1 MAKIIFMGAIFQK
14 IIEWYM
20 VHITYWTVFLLM
32 AIESSFIPFPSEIV
46 IPPAAFKAANGEMN
60 IFLVV
65 FAGTMGALV
74 GALFNYYFAK
84 WLGSKLLLKFANTR
98 LAHLMLID
106 QSSVEKSEKYFLK
119 HGKTS
124 TLIGRLVPGIRQLIS
139 LPAGLA
145 NMKMSD
151 FLLYTTIGSTL
162 WNVILALLG
171 YFFWSQKDI
180 LDKYYTELS
189 LAFLGLGGL
198 YVAYLMYNGFKKN
211 KNVQENS

>member
-1 MAKIIFMGAIFQK
+1 MGIIFQK
-14 IIEWYM
+14 VIEWYM
-20 VHITYWTVFLLM
+20 GHITYWTVFLLM

-46 IPPAAFKAANGEMN
+46 IPPAAFKAASGEMN
-60 IFLVV
+60 VYLVV
-65 FAGTMGALV
+65 FAGTMGAIV

-106 QSSVEKSEKYFLK
+106 QSSVEKSEAYFRK
-119 HGKTS
+119 HGKVS

-145 NMKMSD
+145 NMKMTD
-151 FLLYTTIGSTL
+151 FLLYTTIGSTI

-171 YFFWSQKDI
+171 YFFWSQKEI

-198 YVAYLMYNGFKKN
+198 YVAYLLYNGFKKN
-211 KNVQENS
+211 KKEEAV

>member
-1 MAKIIFMGAIFQK
+1 MGVLFQK

-20 VHITYWTVFLLM
+20 GHITYWTVFLLM
-32 AIESSFIPFPSEIV
+32 TIESSFIPFPSEIV

-60 IFLVV
+60 VYLVV
-65 FAGTMGALV
+65 FAGTMGAIV

-106 QSSVEKSEKYFLK
+106 QSSVEKSEAYFRK
-119 HGKTS
+119 HGKVS

-145 NMKMSD
+145 NMKMTD
-151 FLLYTTIGSTL
+151 FLLYTTIGSTI

-171 YFFWSQKDI
+171 YFFWSQKEI

-198 YVAYLMYNGFKKN
+198 YVAYLLYNGFKK
-211 KNVQENS
+211 KKKEEAV

>member
-1 MAKIIFMGAIFQK
+1 MGVLFQK
-14 IIEWYM
+14 VIEWYM
-20 VHITYWTVFLLM
+20 AHITYWSVFLLM

-46 IPPAAFKAANGEMN
+46 IPPAAYKAANGDMN

-65 FAGTMGALV
+65 FAGTMGAIV

-106 QSSVEKSEKYFLK
+106 QSAVEKSESYFRK

-151 FLLYTTIGSTL
+151 FLLYTTIGSTI

-171 YFFWSQKDI
+171 YFFWSQKEI

-198 YVAYLMYNGFKKN
+198 YVAYLMYNGFRKN
-211 KNVQENS
+211 RKVPS

>member
-1 MAKIIFMGAIFQK
+1 MG
-14 IIEWYM
+14 
-20 VHITYWTVFLLM
+20 HITYWTVFLLM
-32 AIESSFIPFPSEIV
+32 TIESSFIPFPSEIV

-60 IFLVV
+60 VYLVV
-65 FAGTMGALV
+65 FAGTMGAIV

-106 QSSVEKSEKYFLK
+106 QSSVEKSEAYFRK
-119 HGKTS
+119 HGKVS

-151 FLLYTTIGSTL
+151 FLLYTTIGSTI

-171 YFFWSQKDI
+171 YFFWSQKEI

-189 LAFLGLGGL
+189 LTFLGLGGL
-198 YVAYLMYNGFKKN
+198 YVAYLLYNGFKKN
-211 KNVQENS
+211 KKEEAV

>member
-1 MAKIIFMGAIFQK
+1 MGAIFQK

-20 VHITYWTVFLLM
+20 AHITYWTVFLLM

-46 IPPAAFKAANGEMN
+46 IPPAAYKAANGDMN

-65 FAGTMGALV
+65 LAGTMGAIA

-84 WLGSKLLLKFANTR
+84 WLGSRLLLKFANTR

-106 QSSVEKSEKYFLK
+106 QSSIEKSENYFRK
-119 HGKTS
+119 HGKAS

-145 NMKMSD
+145 NMKI
-151 FLLYTTIGSTL
+151 YTTIGSTI

-180 LDKYYTELS
+180 LDRYYTELS
-189 LAFLGLGGL
+189 LAFLGLGVL
-198 YVAYLMYNGFKKN
+198 YVAYLMYNGFRKN
-211 KNVQENS
+211 KKGQK

>member
-1 MAKIIFMGAIFQK
+1 MGAIFQK

-20 VHITYWTVFLLM
+20 AHITYWTVFLLM

-46 IPPAAFKAANGEMN
+46 IPPAAFKAANGDMN

-65 FAGTMGALV
+65 LAGTMGAIA

-84 WLGSKLLLKFANTR
+84 WLGSRLLLKFANTR

-106 QSSVEKSEKYFLK
+106 QSSIEKSENYFRK
-119 HGKTS
+119 HGKAS

-151 FLLYTTIGSTL
+151 FIIYTTIGSTI

-180 LDKYYTELS
+180 LDRYYTELS
-189 LAFLGLGGL
+189 LAFLGLGVL
-198 YVAYLMYNGFKKN
+198 YVAYLMYNGFRKN
-211 KNVQENS
+211 KKGQK

>member
-1 MAKIIFMGAIFQK
+1 MGAIFQK

-20 VHITYWTVFLLM
+20 GHITYWTVFLLM

-46 IPPAAFKAANGEMN
+46 IPPAAYKAANGEMN

-65 FAGTMGALV
+65 FAGTMGAIV

-84 WLGSKLLLKFANTR
+84 WLGKKLLLKFANTR

-106 QSSVEKSEKYFLK
+106 QSAVEKSEKYFLK

>member
-1 MAKIIFMGAIFQK
+1 MGALFDQ
-14 IIEWYM
+14 IIAWYM

-46 IPPAAFKAANGEMN
+46 IPPAAYKAANGDMN

-65 FAGTMGALV
+65 FAGTMGAIV

-84 WLGSKLLLKFANTR
+84 WLGSKLLFKFANTR
-98 LAHLMLID
+98 LAHMMLID
-106 QSSVEKSEKYFLK
+106 QSSIEKSEAYFRK
-119 HGKTS
+119 HGKSS

-145 NMKMSD
+145 NMKMRD

-171 YFFWSQKDI
+171 YFLGSGAQKDI
-180 LDKYYTELS
+180 LKKYYTELS
-189 LAFLGLGGL
+189 LACLVLGGL
-198 YVAYLMYNGFKKN
+198 YVAYLVYKGFKKN
-211 KNVQENS
+211 KKEQAE

>member
-1 MAKIIFMGAIFQK
+1 MGVIFQK

-46 IPPAAFKAANGEMN
+46 IPPAAFKAANGDMN

-65 FAGTMGALV
+65 IVGTLGSIIGAM
-74 GALFNYYFAK
+74 FNYYFAK
-84 WLGSKLLLKFANTR
+84 WLGSRLLMKFANTR

-106 QSSVEKSEKYFLK
+106 QHSIEKSEVYFRK
-119 HGKTS
+119 HGKSS

-145 NMKMSD
+145 NMKLRD
-151 FLLYTTIGSTL
+151 FILYTTIGSTI

-171 YFFWSQKDI
+171 FFFWSQKDV

-189 LAFLGLGGL
+189 FVFLGLGGL
-198 YVAYLMYNGFKKN
+198 YIAYLFYNGFKK
-211 KNVQENS
+211 KEVLQQK

>member
-1 MAKIIFMGAIFQK
+1 MGVLFQK
-14 IIEWYM
+14 VIEWYM

-46 IPPAAFKAANGEMN
+46 IPPAAFKAASGEMN
-60 IFLVV
+60 VFLVV
-65 FAGTMGALV
+65 FAGTMGAIV

-106 QSSVEKSEKYFLK
+106 QSSVEKSEAYFRK

-145 NMKMSD
+145 NMKMTD
-151 FLLYTTIGSTL
+151 FLLYTTIGSTI

-171 YFFWSQKDI
+171 YFFWSQKEI

-198 YVAYLMYNGFKKN
+198 YIAYLMYNGFKKN
-211 KNVQENS
+211 KKVEEV

>member
-1 MAKIIFMGAIFQK
+1 MVAIFQK
-14 IIEWYM
+14 VIEWYM

-46 IPPAAFKAANGEMN
+46 IPPAAYKAANGDMN

-65 FAGTMGALV
+65 FAGTMGAIV

-84 WLGSKLLLKFANTR
+84 WLGNKLLLKFANTR
-98 LAHLMLID
+98 LAHMMLID
-106 QSSVEKSEKYFLK
+106 QSSIEKSENYFRK

-145 NMKMSD
+145 NMKLSD
-151 FLLYTTIGSTL
+151 FILYTTIGSTI

-189 LAFLGLGGL
+189 LVFLGLGIL
-198 YVAYLMYNGFKKN
+198 YVAYLIFNGFRKN
-211 KNVQENS
+211 KKEQA

>member
-1 MAKIIFMGAIFQK
+1 MGVIFQK

-20 VHITYWTVFLLM
+20 VHITYWTIFLLM

-46 IPPAAFKAANGEMN
+46 IPPAAYKAANGDMN
-60 IFLVV
+60 VFMVV
-65 FAGTMGALV
+65 FVGTLGALV

-98 LAHLMLID
+98 LAHMMLID
-106 QSSVEKSEKYFLK
+106 QSSIEKSEIYFRK
-119 HGKTS
+119 HGKSS

-145 NMKMSD
+145 NMRMRD
-151 FLLYTTIGSTL
+151 FILYTTIGSTI

-180 LDKYYTELS
+180 LDKYSTELS
-189 LAFLGLGGL
+189 LVFLGLGGL
-198 YVAYLMYNGFKKN
+198 YVAYLIYNGFKKN
-211 KNVQENS
+211 KTPDPAE